1 MKVKEFKIEGLKL
14 IEPKVFGDS
23 RGFFKES
30 WNQKSYE
37 EIGINNSFVQ
47 DNLSF
52 SERSVLRGLH
62 LQNPHPQG
70 KLVSVLQGEVFD
82 VAVDLRKNSP
92 TFGEW
97 QGVTLS
103 SENHLQFWVP
113 PGFAHGFLVCSKTA
127 LFTYKCTDIYSP
139 NMEYGV
145 KWNDPDI
152 GIVWPEIGELKLS
165 EKDQNAFLL
174 KDLPKEALFL

>member
-1 MKVKEFKIEGLKL
+1 MKITEFKIEGLKL
-14 IEPKVFGDS
+14 IEPKIVRDS

-30 WNQKSYE
+30 WNQKAYE
-37 EIGINNSFVQ
+37 EIGIKDFFVQ

-52 SERSVLRGLH
+52 SKRGVLRGLH
-62 LQNPHPQG
+62 FQNPHPQG

-103 SENHLQFWVP
+103 SENYLQFWVP
-113 PGFAHGFLVCSKTA
+113 PGFAHGFLVCSETA
-127 LFTYKCTDIYSP
+127 LFTYKCTNFYAPSA
-139 NMEYGV
+139 EYGIR
-145 KWNDPDI
+145 WDDSQI
-152 GIVWPEIGELKLS
+152 GIIWPEVGELQFS
-165 EKDQNAFLL
+165 EKDEKTFLL
-174 KDLPKEALFL
+174 KELPKGAFF